1 MHGVLTPTC
10 SHAVPDSTLSKPLRA
25 SQTCQAVSGHILE
38 CPSFSYLRVTYLFLL
53 PNSVQTSYFLAIS
66 PKHHALKEFVSMS
79 VSPVGLGLLKA
90 LSQSLACSR
99 YSKHVYWADL
109 IMIIYRVSIIISWF
123 LVPAEFLA
131 DSFCKGKK
139 GGFTLRL
146 STALV

>member
-1 MHGVLTPTC
+1 MLPCCARLH
-10 SHAVPDSTLSKPLRA
+10 SI
-25 SQTCQAVSGHILE
+25 QTTQSFPNLPGCIWAHIGMPFLLISACHILISTPKL
-38 CPSFSYLRVTYLFLL
+38 CSDIL
-53 PNSVQTSYFLAIS
+53 FLAIS